1 MSDQD
6 RRLLLFSYH
15 FPPGAAVGAL
25 RWERF
30 ARLAETL
37 GWNVDVIAA
46 NPPSGARRDESRL
59 TDLPS
64 STRVYTLDAVRSW
77 LTRLERW
84 AVNRRAR
91 GNGSGRGAQS
101 GVIDE
106 QDSWVPSDEVRW
118 GLHRLLGWRRAYN
131 AWRHYE
137 QDWEWAD
144 QAAALGHDMA
154 QRRTYDAVIS
164 SGPPHLAHVAAARV
178 AIRAGI
184 PLAVDFRD
192 PWSQMPSVAVSVAS
206 PVWLHLGHRLEREAL
221 TAARLIV
228 ANTDLAA
235 DRLREAYPE
244 FRERVLTVMNG
255 TDEEPMPAVARQTR
269 FVVAYTGSI
278 YIDRDPRML
287 FRAAARL
294 VRERGL
300 TPSQFSLEFMGQA
313 DRIQGRT
320 VEEIAEEEGVGAHTT
335 MSPSRPRRE
344 SLELLSRASLL
355 VCLPQ
360 STALSIP
367 SKVFEY
373 MLFEAWHLILAEPHT
388 ATARLLRDT
397 EMAVVAPNDVDEIYR
412 VLADRYGRFAR
423 GERAG
428 PLHGR
433 ERFSREAQAKKFFDA
448 LAGVIGSRPTARE

>member
-1 MSDQD
+1 MADTP
-6 RRLLLFSYH
+6 RLLLFSYH

-25 RWERF
+25 RWEQF
-30 ARLAETL
+30 ARYAETL

-59 TDLPS
+59 RDLPS

-84 AVNRRAR
+84 AVNRKNQDNGAVR
-91 GNGSGRGAQS
+91 GTLSGAT
-101 GVIDE
+101 DE

-118 GLHRLLGWRRAYN
+118 GLHRLVGWRRAYN
-131 AWRHYE
+131 AWRHYK

-144 QAAALGHDMA
+144 QAEALGHDMA
-154 QRRTYDAVIS
+154 QRRTYSAVIS

-178 AIRAGI
+178 ATRAGI

-192 PWSQMPSVAVSVAS
+192 PWSQMPSVVVSVAS
-206 PVWLHLGHRLEREAL
+206 PVWLRLGHRLEREAL

-228 ANTDLAA
+228 ANTDLSA
-235 DRLREAYPE
+235 DRLRDAYPE
-244 FRERVLTVMNG
+244 FRERILTVMNG
-255 TDEEPMPAVARQTR
+255 TDEEPMPVVRPQTR

-294 VRERGL
+294 VRELAL
-300 TPSQFSLEFMGQA
+300 TPEQFCFEFMGQA
-313 DRIQGRT
+313 ERIQGRT
-320 VEEIAEEEGVGAHTT
+320 VEEVANAEGVGAFFHL
-335 MSPSRPRRE
+335 SPSRPRSE
-344 SLELLSRASLL
+344 ALVLLSQAALL
-355 VCLPQ
+355 VSLPQ
-360 STALSIP
+360 NADLSIP

-373 MLFEAWHLILAEPHT
+373 MLFDAWHLILAEPHT
-388 ATARLLRDT
+388 ATAQLLGDS
-397 EMAVVAPNDVDEIYR
+397 EMAVVSPNDVDEIYR

-423 GERAG
+423 GERPG
-428 PLHGR
+428 PLPGR

-448 LAGVIGSRPTARE
+448 LAGVIGPPPAVPK